1 MGKYML
7 IVVAALIKKEDKIL
21 LARRSTGDASVLGKW
36 EFPGGK
42 LNSGETE
49 EQAVEREIFEEFELK
64 VKATKF
70 LTHTIYTDLLKTI
83 DLKLYECQYLDGQIC
98 LHDHYEYQWVT
109 KKDLLQFDL
118 APADLFLVNSI
129 MEYEDVL

>member
-1 MGKYML
+1 ML

-64 VKATKF
+64 VKAIKF

>member
-1 MGKYML
+1 ML

-21 LARRSTGDASVLGKW
+21 LARRSTGDVSVLGKW

>member
-1 MGKYML
+1 ML

-49 EQAVEREIFEEFELK
+49 EQAIEREIYEEFELK

>member
-1 MGKYML
+1 ML

-21 LARRSTGDASVLGKW
+21 LARRSTGDVSVLGKW

-49 EQAVEREIFEEFELK
+49 EQAIEREIFEEFELK

>member
-1 MGKYML
+1 ML
-7 IVVAALIKKEDKIL
+7 IVVVTLIKKEDKIL

-64 VKATKF
+64 VKAIKF
-70 LTHTIYTDLLKTI
+70 LMHTIYTDLLKKI
-83 DLKLYECQYLDGQIC
+83 DLKLYDCQYLDGRIR
-98 LHDHYEYQWVT
+98 LHDHYEYQWGA
-109 KKDLLQFDL
+109 KNDLQHFDL
-118 APADLFLVNSI
+118 APADLNFCYGI
-129 MEYEDVL
+129 

>member
-1 MGKYML
+1 ML

-64 VKATKF
+64 VKAIKF
-70 LTHTIYTDLLKTI
+70 LTHTIYTDLLKKI
-83 DLKLYECQYLDGQIC
+83 DLKLYDCQYLDGRIR
-98 LHDHYEYQWVT
+98 LHDHYEYQWGV
-109 KKDLLQFDL
+109 KKDLQHFDL
-118 APADLFLVNSI
+118 APADLIFCYGI
-129 MEYEDVL
+129 